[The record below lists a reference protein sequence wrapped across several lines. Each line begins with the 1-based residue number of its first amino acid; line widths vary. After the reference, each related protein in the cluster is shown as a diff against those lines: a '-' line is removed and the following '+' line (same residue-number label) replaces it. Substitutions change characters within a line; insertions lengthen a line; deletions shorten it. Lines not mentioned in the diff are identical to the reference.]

1 MLCEEL
7 HLSEAEQTAAGSAIV
22 NYIQKE
28 KTHVIKVIFPH
39 YIRAVC
45 NMGQSKLSHN
55 STQPKVFSSILVIAL
70 TTPQVA

>member
-28 KTHVIKVIFPH
+28 
-39 YIRAVC
+39 
-45 NMGQSKLSHN
+45 
-55 STQPKVFSSILVIAL
+55 L
-70 TTPQVA
+70 TTVGSKPYFPCVFKKKHM